1 MGPREKLLSLG
12 CTDVRSPET
21 AYPIPYSHTSR
32 PTERHLEKREG
43 VAMQGETLGWQEER
57 L

>member
-12 CTDVRSPET
+12 CTDVRSQET
-21 AYPIPYSHTSR
+21 AHPIPYSHTSR
-32 PTERHLEKREG
+32 PTERYLEKREG
-43 VAMQGETLGWQEER
+43 VAMQGEILGWQEER